1 MGHYLQTD
9 HFYFDLMLK
18 VFQKIWMQL
27 KRLFILEEEMV
38 THSSILVWRT
48 MCTEEPW
55 AR

>member
-27 KRLFILEEEMV
+27 KRLFLLEEEMV
-38 THSSILVWRT
+38 THSSTLAWRT